1 MNNIKVKTKFDY
13 KTLKTANLYI
23 LNVKK
28 KTNLVSI
35 ILVVIC
41 LAAGIYSLFI
51 SKEGNNTFLGVAFLV
66 LAALPI
72 YSILTVSKKI
82 DKSIFNFLAKSPAYN
97 QYLEFTDESVTLVV
111 KGNEKLEKQVY
122 DWAYVQ
128 EINVLKDYY
137 LLFLNGNIPLVVSR
151 NEEDTFEGTQEALS
165 ELMREKGL
173 LKPYRVYEKEILK
186 NFSDPVNYLE
196 AEEESLEE
204 VLAKFAEP
212 VIEVQETEELE
223 NNEEVQEAEVVEEQV
238 EETLEVETP
247 EEKEE

>member
-1 MNNIKVKTKFDY
+1 MNNIKVKTRFDY

-35 ILVVIC
+35 ILAAVC
-41 LAAGIYSLFI
+41 LVAGIYSLFI
-51 SKEGNNTFLGVAFLV
+51 SKENNNTFLGVAFLV
-66 LAALPI
+66 LAVLPV

-82 DKSIFNFLAKSPAYN
+82 DKSIFGYLAKSPAYN

-111 KGNEKLEKQVY
+111 KGTDKLEKQVY

-151 NEEDTFEGTQEALS
+151 NEEDTFEGTQDALS
-165 ELMREKGL
+165 DLMREKGL

-186 NFSDPVNYLE
+186 NFNDPVNYIE
-196 AEEESLEE
+196 AEEETLEE

-212 VIEVQETEELE
+212 VVEEVETEELE
-223 NNEEVQEAEVVEEQV
+223 EKEEVAEAEVVEEV
-238 EETLEVETP
+238 EETMDAETP
-247 EEKEE
+247 EEKE

>member
-1 MNNIKVKTKFDY
+1 MNNIKVKTRFDY

-35 ILVVIC
+35 ILAAVC
-41 LAAGIYSLFI
+41 LVAGIYSLFI
-51 SKEGNNTFLGVAFLV
+51 SKENNNTFLGVAFLV
-66 LAALPI
+66 LAVLPV

-82 DKSIFNFLAKSPAYN
+82 DKSIFGYLAKSPAYN

-111 KGNEKLEKQVY
+111 KGTDKLEKQVY

-151 NEEDTFEGTQEALS
+151 NEEDTFEGTQDALS
-165 ELMREKGL
+165 DLMREKGL

-186 NFSDPVNYLE
+186 NFNDPVNYIE

-212 VIEVQETEELE
+212 VVEEVETEELE
-223 NNEEVQEAEVVEEQV
+223 EKEEVAEAEVVEEV
-238 EETLEVETP
+238 EETMDAEAP
-247 EEKEE
+247 EEKE